1 MMYRI
6 LRMREKGK
14 PKSKYQMRSEEP
26 QRLDV
31 AIEICLDNPMGRLS
45 RTARIQHGGPYDED
59 PLPPLYDAEV
69 NSMAPLAM
77 IITGVEE
84 VDGVMYAQ
92 SWWCR
97 IDR

>member
-6 LRMREKGK
+6 LRLRDKGR
-14 PKSKYQMRSEEP
+14 PKSKAELKAEKP
-26 QRLDV
+26 LHLD
-31 AIEICLDNPMGRLS
+31 ISIGISLDTPMGRQS
-45 RTARIQHGGPYDED
+45 RTASIHHGGPRESD

-84 VDGVMYAQ
+84 IDGVMYAQ
-92 SWWCR
+92 SWWCG
-97 IDR
+97 IDK